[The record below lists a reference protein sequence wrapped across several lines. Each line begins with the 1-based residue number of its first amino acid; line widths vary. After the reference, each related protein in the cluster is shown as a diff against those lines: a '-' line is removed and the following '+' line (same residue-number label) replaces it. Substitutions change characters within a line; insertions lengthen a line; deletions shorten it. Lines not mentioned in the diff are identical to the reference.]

1 MGRGRMVSQYRIGQF
16 VSYKL
21 AKIPDISTGT
31 GTILKLH
38 KSGKGGVAEIK
49 PSNGS
54 AKCSRRLMHVTS
66 LE

>member
-1 MGRGRMVSQYRIGQF
+1 MGRGNMCAQYRIGQF

-21 AKIPDISTGT
+21 AKTPDIRTGT

-38 KSGKGGVAEIK
+38 KSGRGGVAEIK
-49 PSNGS
+49 PSDGS
-54 AKCSRRLMHVTS
+54 CKISRRLIHVTS

>member
-1 MGRGRMVSQYRIGQF
+1 MGKGRMVGQYRIGQF
-16 VSYKL
+16 VSFKM
-21 AKIPDISTGT
+21 AKTPDVRTGT

-49 PSNGS
+49 PSDNS
-54 AKCSRRLMHVTS
+54 HKISRRLLHVTS

>member
-1 MGRGRMVSQYRIGQF
+1 MGQAKMLSMFKIGQF

-21 AKIPDISTGT
+21 RKQPDCSTAT
-31 GTILKLH
+31 GTIHKLH
-38 KSGKGGVAEIK
+38 KSGSSGVAEIK

-54 AKCSRRLMHVTS
+54 HKVSRRLIHVSS

>member
-1 MGRGRMVSQYRIGQF
+1 MGRGRMVSLYKIGQF

-21 AKIPDISTGT
+21 RKQPDCSTGT

-49 PSNGS
+49 PSDNS
-54 AKCSRRLMHVTS
+54 CKISRKLTHVTS

>member
-1 MGRGRMVSQYRIGQF
+1 MGRGKMCAQYKIGQF

-21 AKIPDISTGT
+21 CRAPDISTGT

-49 PSNGS
+49 PSSGA
-54 AKCSRRLMHVTS
+54 AKCSRKLVNVTS

>member
-1 MGRGRMVSQYRIGQF
+1 MGRGSMCPQYRIGQF

-21 AKIPDISTGT
+21 AKTPDVRTGT

-49 PSNGS
+49 PSDNS
-54 AKCSRRLMHVTS
+54 HKVSRKLINVAS